1 MAILLHGQTNTRQT
15 ASSQQSPAQR
25 EQPSPAR
32 DTSASPPILHI
43 NLHHQPPPTNTKMAT
58 PTDPLS
64 RRTLTTTESAHF
76 RRPRLASLPE
86 SPPPRPHSPARSP
99 SPLSDHPPA
108 PRRRSSLISLI
119 SIDSLSS
126 LSSARRTLH
135 SDSASLLHPPP
146 VDAHDGLS
154 AWHSLPLAFAL
165 LPALGGLMFKD
176 GSRFVSDVLL
186 LGLAAVFLNWSV
198 RLPWD
203 WYRSAQEIRTTTS
216 PSPPPT
222 KSDTPRSPQHAREIA
237 TYTSATNELRTHELL
252 ALLSCVILPLLS
264 AGLLHILRNYLR
276 AGASGLVSD
285 FNLVAFMLAAEIRPV
300 GQLLRLVR
308 ARTLWLQRVV
318 KVDPR
323 TGVDERQDGEIE
335 MLRRRVEVLEQQ
347 QQQQQGSAAGGEGE
361 EEVIA
366 RVREEVR
373 KATRQEVE
381 ALSRA
386 VRRYEKR
393 AAVLAGRVEGRLGE
407 VEGRLGEVGR
417 RVREEGGEGGEGG
430 EGREARGGRG
440 GWGRGGG

>member
-1 MAILLHGQTNTRQT
+1 MA
-15 ASSQQSPAQR
+15 S
-25 EQPSPAR
+25 
-32 DTSASPPILHI
+32 
-43 NLHHQPPPTNTKMAT
+43 
-58 PTDPLS
+58 PTDPPS
-64 RRTLTTTESAHF
+64 RRTLTPTESSQF

-86 SPPPRPHSPARSP
+86 SPPPPPPGPRSP
-99 SPLSDHPPA
+99 SPLSDTSRPPPA
-108 PRRRSSLISLI
+108 RRRSSLI

-165 LPALGGLMFKD
+165 LPALGGLVFKD
-176 GSRFVSDVLL
+176 GSQVVSDVLL

-203 WYRSAQEIRTTTS
+203 WYRSAQEIRTSS
-216 PSPPPT
+216 PSGTPSIPPT
-222 KSDTPRSPQHAREIA
+222 KSDTPRSPAHAREIA
-237 TYTSATNELRTHELL
+237 TYTSATSELRTHELL
-252 ALLSCVILPLLS
+252 ALLSCVVFPLLA
-264 AGLLHILRNYLR
+264 AGLLHILRNSLR

-285 FNLVAFMLAAEIRPV
+285 FNLVVFMLAAEIRPV

-308 ARTLWLQRVV
+308 ARTLWLQRIV

-323 TGVDERQDGEIE
+323 TGIDERQDGEIE
-335 MLRRRVEVLEQQ
+335 SLRHRVEVLEQQ
-347 QQQQQGSAAGGEGE
+347 QQHPPTTSEREDE
-361 EEVIA
+361 ETVLS

-373 KATRQEVE
+373 RATREEVE

-393 AAVLAGRVEGRLGE
+393 AGVLAGRVEGRLGE

-417 RVREEGGEGGEGG
+417 RVGEVGKGEGEGEGWFGEGGWVRWGVGVPGRVVGGVVGWPVGVVRGVLGWVFGWSGKGDGKEGVK
-430 EGREARGGRG
+430 GGVKRDVKG
-440 GWGRGGG
+440 KVM